1 LFNVVDSQN
10 NMLLAAYLSIRYRSP
25 LWRWWSSY
33 YRWRSPNHRWGSRAP
48 AGSGPI

>member
-1 LFNVVDSQN
+1 VVDWWWS
-10 NMLLAAYLSIRYRSP
+10 LSIRYRSP

-33 YRWRSPNHRWGSRAP
+33 NRWRSPNHRWGSRAP